1 MLSCIVDRNKFSR
14 NRMAILV
21 IERSRASLRRIATE
35 MLARRSLWVTLMFK
49 LSQNIRHHM
58 ISDYLTRCAY
68 ATYIFHFC
76 SYLAFFLYAS
86 LLTVLCASMDSN
98 KDLPVASTA
107 MMCSISMTSPSL
119 SAEAELENQVL
130 LAQTLKMHRRCLALD
145 LYLTICLTGFCRV
158 CERWNSSN
166 KSHREVTLFVWIQ
179 Y

>member
-35 MLARRSLWVTLMFK
+35 MLASRSLWVTLMFK

-68 ATYIFHFC
+68 ATHTFHFC
-76 SYLAFFLYAS
+76 SCLAFFLYAS
-86 LLTVLCASMDSN
+86 LLTVLCASIDSN
-98 KDLPVASTA
+98 KDLPVASTV

-130 LAQTLKMHRRCLALD
+130 LAQTLKMHRRCLALH

-166 KSHREVTLFVWIQ
+166 KSHREVTLLVWIQ

>member
-58 ISDYLTRCAY
+58 ISDYLT
-68 ATYIFHFC
+68 
-76 SYLAFFLYAS
+76 
-86 LLTVLCASMDSN
+86 SN

-130 LAQTLKMHRRCLALD
+130 LAQTLKMHRR
-145 LYLTICLTGFCRV
+145 V

-166 KSHREVTLFVWIQ
+166 KSHREVTLLVWIQ